1 MSFDDPAV
9 HDLLRR
15 ARVARIATLSRSGRP
30 SITSIYFVA
39 TGGHV
44 WLGTASWTLAAREAQ
59 ADPRVSLL
67 FNVETEPSDRRVLRV
82 TGRAAVRT
90 DASALRAYNWRVAL
104 KYIARPGYLLN
115 QLAHWRQFALVN
127 RYRAQSAAK
136 GTACIIDVAPE
147 RLEWLQ
153 G

>member
-1 MSFDDPAV
+1 MSLDDPAARA
-9 HDLLRR
+9 LLRR
-15 ARVARIATLSRSGRP
+15 ARVARVATLSRSGRP

-39 TGGHV
+39 TGGHI

-67 FNVETEPSDRRVLRV
+67 CNVERDPGDRRVLRM

-90 DASALRAYNWRVAL
+90 DAAAVRAYSWRVAL
-104 KYIARPGYLLN
+104 KYILRPGYLLN
-115 QLAHWRQFALVN
+115 QLAHWRQWGLVD
-127 RYRAQSAAK
+127 RYHAQSAAK
-136 GTACIIDVAPE
+136 GTTCIIDVTVE
-147 RLEWLQ
+147 QLEWLE

>member
-1 MSFDDPAV
+1 MSVDDPAV
-9 HDLLRR
+9 RALLRR

-39 TGGHV
+39 PGGHV

-67 FNVETEPSDRRVLRV
+67 FNLERDPRDRRVLRV

-90 DASALRAYNWRVAL
+90 DAASVRAYGWRVAL
-104 KYIARPGYLLN
+104 KYIAQPGYLLN
-115 QLAHWRQFALVN
+115 QLAHRRQFALVN
-127 RYRAQSAAK
+127 RYHAQSRAK
-136 GTACIIDVAPE
+136 GTTCIIDVTPE
-147 RLEWLQ
+147 QLEWLE